1 MKTLILKDIV
11 HGTSTNSE
19 AYVLYLEMQNV
30 VEDKNQ
36 SITLSFSEIA
46 YVSSSFLNSSLG
58 EFIDKFGFDFFAKR
72 IKFTDCKPELAK
84 QIKDYVVKY
93 KSLERRK

>member
-1 MKTLILKDIV
+1 MKTLVLKDIV

-19 AYVLYLEMQNV
+19 AYNLYLEMQNGV
-30 VEDKNQ
+30 GDKNQ
-36 SITLSFSEIA
+36 SITLSFAGIA

-58 EFIDKFGFDFFAKR
+58 EFIDKYGFDFFAKHM
-72 IKFTDCKPELAK
+72 KFTDCKPELAK
-84 QIKDYVVKY
+84 QIKDYVIKY